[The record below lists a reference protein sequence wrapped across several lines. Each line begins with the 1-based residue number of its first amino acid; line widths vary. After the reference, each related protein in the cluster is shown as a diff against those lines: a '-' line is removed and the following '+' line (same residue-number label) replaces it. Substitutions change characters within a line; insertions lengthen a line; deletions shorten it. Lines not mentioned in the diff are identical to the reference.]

1 VAQLEAQEISTLSVT
16 GSSPVRGAVCRSS
29 LHTQGEHMFDADNVV
44 QIYDHADPIYN
55 GKTGTICRIDVIRG
69 HEFYM
74 VEIDNRLVPC
84 NEEELIEY

>member
-1 VAQLEAQEISTLSVT
+1 
-16 GSSPVRGAVCRSS
+16 
-29 LHTQGEHMFDADNVV
+29 MFDADNVV